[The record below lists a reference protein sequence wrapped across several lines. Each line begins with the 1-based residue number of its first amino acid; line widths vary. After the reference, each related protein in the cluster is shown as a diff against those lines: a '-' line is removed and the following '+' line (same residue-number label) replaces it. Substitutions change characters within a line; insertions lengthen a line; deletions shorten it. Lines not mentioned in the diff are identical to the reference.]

1 MACPFFMPTQKY
13 EDGAWIHPSRLPLGG
28 GWKGHCTA
36 PGHEGEIPAEEQL
49 RDACNLGYASGCP
62 RCPQE
67 RRWDSVRFAV
77 AQRGDQRLLLRYV
90 CERNHLPG
98 EHGTLEFDAGLGRW
112 ASLHSDPRIQRMAE
126 CFVESYLLRKNGSA
140 TMLAKLGSLE

>member
-13 EDGAWIHPSRLPLGG
+13 EDGSWIHPSRLPLGG

-49 RDACNLGYASGCP
+49 RDACNLGYAAGCP

-67 RRWDSVRFAV
+67 RRRDSVRFAV
-77 AQRGDQRLLLRYV
+77 AQQGDLRLLLRFV

-98 EHGTLEFDAGLGRW
+98 EHGILEFDAGLRRW
-112 ASLHSDPRIQRMAE
+112 ASSHPDMRIQRMAE
-126 CFVESYLLRKNGSA
+126 CFIESYLLRKNGST
-140 TMLAKLGSLE
+140 TMVTKLGSLE